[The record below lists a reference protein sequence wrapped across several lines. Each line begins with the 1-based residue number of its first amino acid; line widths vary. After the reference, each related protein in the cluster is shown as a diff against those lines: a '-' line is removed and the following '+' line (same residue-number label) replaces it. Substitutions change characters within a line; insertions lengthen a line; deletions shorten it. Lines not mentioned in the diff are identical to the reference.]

1 MSSCFTKA
9 GYNSAHY
16 IARNLINAATVILDY
31 SNLVPSAV
39 DRLVTLRQLVMSLQR
54 AVEDCKTSGTTL
66 DHAWSLVLLGSVQL
80 ALGTVATATESPD
93 SQMIISDGLKAFCD
107 AEDVL
112 DKVQQSVCHGSPLDR
127 RNIKANLTICR
138 ARACRT
144 ALPVLLANK
153 QWIEAWQLCQLAKS
167 RTLADVIGS
176 SSSLVEDLKKS
187 LSSDSMSVMQR
198 ELTVANSVGE
208 SNAANW
214 DVDSYQLTEAQ
225 AQLKAAR
232 SSDTN
237 LQAYLDFVTGELNFI
252 NHLSSC

>member
-1 MSSCFTKA
+1 MSSCFEKA
-9 GYNSAHY
+9 GYNSARY
-16 IARNLINAATVILDY
+16 IARNLINAATIILDY

-54 AVEDCKTSGTTL
+54 AVEDCKTSGTIL

-80 ALGTVATATESPD
+80 ELGTATATESPD
-93 SQMIISDGLKAFCD
+93 SQVIISDGLKAFCD

-112 DKVQQSVCHGSPLDR
+112 DKVQQSVSHGSPLDR

-167 RTLADVIGS
+167 RTLADVTG
-176 SSSLVEDLKKS
+176 SSLVEDLKKS
-187 LSSDSMSVMQR
+187 LSSDSMSLVQR
-198 ELTVANSVGE
+198 ELTLANSVGE
-208 SNAANW
+208 SDATNW

-225 AQLKAAR
+225 AQLKSACR
-232 SSDTN
+232 SDTN

-252 NHLSSC
+252 NQSSSC

>member
-1 MSSCFTKA
+1 MSSCFEKA
-9 GYNSAHY
+9 GYNSANY
-16 IARNLINAATVILDY
+16 NARDLINAATIILDY

-54 AVEDCKTSGTTL
+54 AVEDCKTSGTIL

-80 ALGTVATATESPD
+80 ELGTATATESPD
-93 SQMIISDGLKAFCD
+93 SQVIISDGLKAFCD

-112 DKVQQSVCHGSPLDR
+112 DKVQQSVSHGSPLDR

-167 RTLADVIGS
+167 RALADVIGS
-176 SSSLVEDLKKS
+176 SLVD
-187 LSSDSMSVMQR
+187 SSDSMSLVQR
-198 ELTVANSVGE
+198 ELTPANSVWE
-208 SNAANW
+208 SNATNW

-252 NHLSSC
+252 NQLSSC

>member
-66 DHAWSLVLLGSVQL
+66 DHAWSLVLLGSVQV
-80 ALGTVATATESPD
+80 ALGTATATESPD

>member
-39 DRLVTLRQLVMSLQR
+39 DRLATLRQLVMSLQR

-80 ALGTVATATESPD
+80 ALGTAATATESPD

>member
-1 MSSCFTKA
+1 
-9 GYNSAHY
+9 
-16 IARNLINAATVILDY
+16 
-31 SNLVPSAV
+31 
-39 DRLVTLRQLVMSLQR
+39 
-54 AVEDCKTSGTTL
+54 
-66 DHAWSLVLLGSVQL
+66 
-80 ALGTVATATESPD
+80 
-93 SQMIISDGLKAFCD
+93 MIISDGLKAFCD

-187 LSSDSMSVMQR
+187 LSPDSMSVMQR

-232 SSDTN
+232 SSDRN

>member
-1 MSSCFTKA
+1 
-9 GYNSAHY
+9 
-16 IARNLINAATVILDY
+16 
-31 SNLVPSAV
+31 
-39 DRLVTLRQLVMSLQR
+39 MSLQR

>member
-1 MSSCFTKA
+1 MSRCFTKA

-39 DRLVTLRQLVMSLQR
+39 DRLVTLRQLVVSLQR

-66 DHAWSLVLLGSVQL
+66 DHAWSLVLLGSVQV
-80 ALGTVATATESPD
+80 ALGTATATESPD

-112 DKVQQSVCHGSPLDR
+112 DKVQQSVRHGSPLDR

-187 LSSDSMSVMQR
+187 LSPDSMSVMQR

-232 SSDTN
+232 SSDRN